1 MRHVFVLILL
11 FAAQAAH
18 AQNGSA
24 PARSQDV
31 LIDAGE
37 VMLGAT
43 IDYPANARLPAPAVV
58 LVHGSG
64 PAGRRA
70 VEFYRRAALEM
81 GFIVVAYDKRGTGVS
96 TGSFHRFSVVRSL
109 RDFNALASDAA
120 AVHRW
125 LSAQPGVD
133 ANRVGYMGGS
143 QAGWIMPLAAQRSG
157 AAFIVIGCGTPL
169 TAGQEDYHSR
179 MTGEG
184 RRPLSRRAR
193 READR
198 RAARFEGPH
207 GFDPRPM
214 LERAQTPM
222 LWIFGTDDLVIP
234 TQLSINEIERLR
246 RAGRRNFALRVID
259 GMNHDF
265 RIEERGAR
273 VALAPIAREWL
284 GQIGVLSAPG

>member
-1 MRHVFVLILL
+1 MRLIFMFFLMC
-11 FAAQAAH
+11 AASAAD
-18 AQNGSA
+18 AQTTA
-24 PARSQDV
+24 PPARSVDV
-31 LIDAGE
+31 VIEAGD
-37 VMLGAT
+37 VTLGAT
-43 IDYPANARLPAPAVV
+43 VDYPANVRLPAPAVV

-64 PAGRRA
+64 PAARRA

-109 RDFNALASDAA
+109 RDFDALAGDAA

-133 ANRVGYMGGS
+133 ARRVGYMGGS

-207 GFDPRPM
+207 GFDPRPV

-246 RAGRRNFALRVID
+246 RAGRSNFTLRVIE
-259 GMNHDF
+259 GMDHNF

-284 GQIGVLSAPG
+284 GQIGVLSSPG